1 MKNLILVLII
11 LSITK
16 LNACGPY
23 YPEGESVRFSLFN
36 GFSFYGNLYQKYR
49 YSQHYYSENKLL
61 NTPEAYLYDE
71 NVNLWYQYTKGKI
84 DKKSIYEGLYLS
96 NNRSIKKRKSGNEFI
111 REINKSENSELREY
125 FEICQKMRGLQWL
138 YWIRILLGKRR

>member
-36 GFSFYGNLYQKYR
+36 GFSFYGSLYQKYR

-71 NVNLWYQYTKGKI
+71 NVNLWFQYMNGKI
-84 DKKSIYEGLYLS
+84 D
-96 NNRSIKKRKSGNEFI
+96 
-111 REINKSENSELREY
+111 
-125 FEICQKMRGLQWL
+125 
-138 YWIRILLGKRR
+138 